1 MFDVNE
7 IARRIKLRREDLG
20 LTLDEVAQVVGVD
33 KSTVM
38 RYENGNIV
46 RPKIPVLHSIANALD
61 VRPEW
66 LLGKSD
72 QMEDED
78 SWNWDGSYL
87 KELRER
93 KSLSIEEAALRL
105 GISSSRYRSI
115 ESSSNR
121 PTVPLLISM
130 AEVFYTSVDLL
141 LHLEYALPDDSTSSG
156 FTKKDT
162 RMILAYHRA
171 SSEIQRVVDLTLS
184 PYEHEKEK
192 ENPPLSSTESVG

>member
-7 IARRIKLRREDLG
+7 IAARIKRRREEIG
-20 LTLDEVAQVVGVD
+20 LTLDEIATVVGVD

-38 RYENGNIV
+38 RYENGSIA
-46 RPKIPVLHSIANALD
+46 RPKVPVLHSIANALG

-66 LLGKSD
+66 LLGESD

-78 SWNWDGSYL
+78 FWNWDGSYL
-87 KELRER
+87 KKLREG
-93 KSLSIEEAALRL
+93 KSFSIEETALRL

-130 AEVFYTSVDLL
+130 AQVFQTSVDLL
-141 LHLEYALPDDSTSSG
+141 LGLEFAPSNSPASTG
-156 FTKKDT
+156 YTEKDT

-171 SSEIQRVVDLTLS
+171 NSEIQRVIDLTLA
-184 PYEHEKEK
+184 PYEKIDSLG
-192 ENPPLSSTESVG
+192 NSDESAV